1 MDWKVFLLRVAVALV
16 LGALIGAERQLRQR
30 LTGLRTNALVSTGAC
45 LFVLMTQGVPGLAG
59 DASRIAAYVVSGI
72 GFLGGGVIM
81 RDGLNVRGLNTAAT
95 LWCTAAIGVLCS
107 MGLLLEATLG
117 SLVVLCANI
126 LLRDIAQRL
135 NRQDVLPASEAEQ
148 RYEVQI
154 VCRAE
159 DEIQVRSLMLHSLGS
174 SDLRLQSL
182 HSEDL
187 DNPAKLEVRAELLGT
202 PEAPAQLERL
212 VSRVSLEKGVSS
224 VRWQVFELAA
234 RLSGGR
240 LNTTGCRGRRAPA
253 APRPAGRRRCRRG
266 SVPAPA
272 PSARP
277 PPTTPAVRQAAVRRW
292 RRPGGGR

>member
-1 MDWKVFLLRVAVALV
+1 MDWKVFLLRVAAALV

-45 LFVLMTQGVPGLAG
+45 LFVLMSQGVPGMAG

-107 MGLLLEATLG
+107 MGLLLEAALGTLA
-117 SLVVLCANI
+117 VLCANI

-135 NRQDVLPASEAEQ
+135 NHLDTLAGSEVEQ
-148 RYEVQI
+148 RYSVDI

-159 DEIQVRSLMLHSLGS
+159 DEIQVRSLMLHDLEGGS
-174 SDLRLQSL
+174 LRLQSL
-182 HSEDL
+182 HSQDQAT
-187 DNPAKLEVRAELLGT
+187 PGRLEVRAELLGKPGT
-202 PEAPAQLERL
+202 TTQLERL

-224 VRWQVFELAA
+224 VSWRLHDLAA
-234 RLSGGR
+234 D
-240 LNTTGCRGRRAPA
+240 A
-253 APRPAGRRRCRRG
+253 
-266 SVPAPA
+266 
-272 PSARP
+272 
-277 PPTTPAVRQAAVRRW
+277 
-292 RRPGGGR
+292 

>member
-148 RYEVQI
+148 RYERLLGQRGGGV
-154 VCRAE
+154 VGE
-159 DEIQVRSLMLHSLGS
+159 DQFPRP
-174 SDLRLQSL
+174 LRLLVRHQQRQQSARRQFADGADQVAAADMGGDPFAGEHSHQHLGFQQVGRLIYAL
-182 HSEDL
+182 HQSS
-187 DNPAKLEVRAELLGT
+187 
-202 PEAPAQLERL
+202 
-212 VSRVSLEKGVSS
+212 SRRTFSDQSCPS
-224 VRWQVFELAA
+224 VR
-234 RLSGGR
+234 RSNRIGR
-240 LNTTGCRGRRAPA
+240 QHTGQ
-253 APRPAGRRRCRRG
+253 
-266 SVPAPA
+266 S
-272 PSARP
+272 S
-277 PPTTPAVRQAAVRRW
+277 
-292 RRPGGGR
+292 

>member
-1 MDWKVFLLRVAVALV
+1 MDWKVFLLRAAAALV

-45 LFVLMTQGVPGLAG
+45 LFVLMTQSVPGLAS

-107 MGLLLEATLG
+107 MGLLLEAALG

-135 NRQDVLPASEAEQ
+135 NHQDVVPANESEQ
-148 RYEVQI
+148 RYSVEI

-159 DEIQVRSLMLHSLGS
+159 DEIQVRSLMLHSFDGAT
-174 SDLRLQSL
+174 LRLQSL
-182 HSEDL
+182 HSEDQA
-187 DNPAKLEVRAELLGT
+187 NPVKLEVRAELLGNHD
-202 PEAPAQLERL
+202 ASSQLERL
-212 VSRVSLEKGVSS
+212 VSRISLEKGVSS

-234 RLSGGR
+234 D
-240 LNTTGCRGRRAPA
+240 
-253 APRPAGRRRCRRG
+253 
-266 SVPAPA
+266 
-272 PSARP
+272 
-277 PPTTPAVRQAAVRRW
+277 
-292 RRPGGGR
+292 

>member
-1 MDWKVFLLRVAVALV
+1 MDWKVFLLRTAAALI

-45 LFVLMTQGVPGLAG
+45 LFVLMTQSVPGLAS

-107 MGLLLEATLG
+107 MGLLLEAALG

-135 NRQDVLPASEAEQ
+135 NHQDVVPASEAEQ
-148 RYEVQI
+148 RYAVKI

-159 DEIQVRSLMLHSLGS
+159 DEIQVRSLMLHGF
-174 SDLRLQSL
+174 DGAALRLQSL
-182 HSEDL
+182 HSEDQA
-187 DNPAKLEVRAELLGT
+187 NPVKLEVRAELLGNHD
-202 PEAPAQLERL
+202 AGSQLERL
-212 VSRVSLEKGVSS
+212 VSRISLEKGVSS
-224 VRWQVFELAA
+224 VRWQVFEAA
-234 RLSGGR
+234 
-240 LNTTGCRGRRAPA
+240 AD
-253 APRPAGRRRCRRG
+253 
-266 SVPAPA
+266 
-272 PSARP
+272 
-277 PPTTPAVRQAAVRRW
+277 
-292 RRPGGGR
+292 